1 MASQGV
7 WLRRMMEDCGLEQ
20 KAPTI
25 IWCDNMSTIT
35 VAKNPMLHGR
45 NFIRNLVAEGVIV
58 SEHCD
63 TNSQVVD
70 ILTKLLESQKFLYL
84 KMMLGVIDF
93 QSREGVK
100 VD

>member
-1 MASQGV
+1 
-7 WLRRMMEDCGLEQ
+7 
-20 KAPTI
+20 
-25 IWCDNMSTIT
+25 MS
-35 VAKNPMLHGR
+35 K
-45 NFIRNLVAEGVIV
+45 
-58 SEHCD
+58 HCD
-63 TNSQVVD
+63 TNSQVAD